1 MQENGQTLCMS
12 DVSYLPVLEMSA
24 ENSRKYCCPKPGKS
38 RLSGQLKSVDLA
50 ALARYYDGRSYCDS
64 DTACGSRV
72 LSSKERSSW
81 GLVNWVD
88 KLGARRIAL
97 SYSSGFDCIMVCDEP
112 WNTTCAYSQLIVLLF
127 HCLPAQINIGLIFL
141 YADFIWRTG
150 GSSNQVNLTLG
161 SYLHMLV

>member
-1 MQENGQTLCMS
+1 MS

-72 LSSKERSSW
+72 LSSKERSS
-81 GLVNWVD
+81 
-88 KLGARRIAL
+88 
-97 SYSSGFDCIMVCDEP
+97 
-112 WNTTCAYSQLIVLLF
+112 
-127 HCLPAQINIGLIFL
+127 
-141 YADFIWRTG
+141 
-150 GSSNQVNLTLG
+150 
-161 SYLHMLV
+161 